1 MIRKWQ
7 ILMCVFLGLAIALGG
22 VWAPPASAKNYKWRL
37 TQVMPEDSDF
47 HRRALAFAAEV
58 KEKTNPQL

>member
-7 ILMCVFLGLAIALGG
+7 IFMCVFLGLAVAFGG
-22 VWAPPASAKNYKWRL
+22 IWVHQASAKTYKWRL

-47 HRRALAFAAEV
+47 HRRAIAFAEEV
-58 KEKTNPQL
+58 